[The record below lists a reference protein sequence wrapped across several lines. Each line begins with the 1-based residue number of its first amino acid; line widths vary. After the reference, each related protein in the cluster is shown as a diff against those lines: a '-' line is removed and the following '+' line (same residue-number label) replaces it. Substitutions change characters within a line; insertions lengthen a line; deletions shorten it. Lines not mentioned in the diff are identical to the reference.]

1 VTFHWFDEV
10 LIAADMDEAVLP
22 TNNRQRTHNYE
33 HLVVLRLK
41 QPTTQAASLFISSIG
56 LRCFV
61 FAKFV
66 QGLG

>member
-33 HLVVLRLK
+33 HFVVLRLK
-41 QPTTQAASLFISSIG
+41 QPTT
-56 LRCFV
+56 
-61 FAKFV
+61 
-66 QGLG
+66 